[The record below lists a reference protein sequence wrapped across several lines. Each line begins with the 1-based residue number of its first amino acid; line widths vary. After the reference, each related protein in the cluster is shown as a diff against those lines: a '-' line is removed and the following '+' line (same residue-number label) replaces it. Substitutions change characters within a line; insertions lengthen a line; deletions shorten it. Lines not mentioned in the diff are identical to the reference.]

1 MEQYRKFTKD
11 VLLIGLV
18 SIFISIQQ
26 IILIP
31 LLTKTLGVGSYGI
44 WSSIMLTVELI
55 SLIASLGLGY
65 AIIRF
70 FAKVNKKEIQSGF
83 SSILLTSSITGF
95 LLSIFLFL
103 ISDLIAIYI
112 FKDIA
117 SSFFIKL
124 ASIMVLVTTL
134 NVIIANFFN
143 ALRKTY
149 SYSFL
154 LILQSLGELLLIF
167 YLVIKGF
174 GLGGAILGSLLA
186 KLVVFG
192 VGTLAIRFNIKL
204 KKPNLPLL
212 KKYLYYSL
220 PIAPLALFSW
230 ILHSSD
236 IYVIG
241 LFRGTSEIGI
251 YSLVYSLSKVMFLFM
266 GPIGLMLYPAI
277 SKAWDHKKFVEAKNY
292 LSYSMKYF
300 LLFAI
305 PTATGLIVLAN
316 PLIQIISTKEFL
328 SGYLLFPFIAVGLL
342 LFKAAEVFMYILT
355 SKKQTKLISK
365 IYGFGALMN
374 VILNFVFIP
383 FFGMYGAAFT
393 TFLTYLSI
401 LLIMFSKAYTQF
413 KFNLNFK
420 FMIKSVI
427 ASMIMGIV
435 VYLFHIT
442 SLVMLLSIMLLG
454 AIIYFLAIILMK
466 GITRKE
472 LSFFYN
478 FIKR

>member
-1 MEQYRKFTKD
+1 
-11 VLLIGLV
+11 
-18 SIFISIQQ
+18 
-26 IILIP
+26 
-31 LLTKTLGVGSYGI
+31 
-44 WSSIMLTVELI
+44 
-55 SLIASLGLGY
+55 
-65 AIIRF
+65 
-70 FAKVNKKEIQSGF
+70 
-83 SSILLTSSITGF
+83 
-95 LLSIFLFL
+95 
-103 ISDLIAIYI
+103 
-112 FKDIA
+112 
-117 SSFFIKL
+117 
-124 ASIMVLVTTL
+124 
-134 NVIIANFFN
+134 
-143 ALRKTY
+143 
-149 SYSFL
+149 
-154 LILQSLGELLLIF
+154 
-167 YLVIKGF
+167 
-174 GLGGAILGSLLA
+174 
-186 KLVVFG
+186 
-192 VGTLAIRFNIKL
+192 
-204 KKPNLPLL
+204 
-212 KKYLYYSL
+212 
-220 PIAPLALFSW
+220 
-230 ILHSSD
+230 
-236 IYVIG
+236 
-241 LFRGTSEIGI
+241 
-251 YSLVYSLSKVMFLFM
+251 
-266 GPIGLMLYPAI
+266 
-277 SKAWDHKKFVEAKNY
+277 Y

-427 ASMIMGIV
+427 ASVIMGV
-435 VYLFHIT
+435 VIYLFHIT

>member
-31 LLTKTLGVGSYGI
+31 LLTKTLGVESYGI

-55 SLIASLGLGY
+55 ALIASLGLGY

-70 FAKVNKKEIQSGF
+70 FAKFNKKEVQSGF
-83 SSILLTSSITGF
+83 SSILLASSITGF
-95 LLSIFLFL
+95 LLSILLFL
-103 ISDLIAIYI
+103 ISDLIALYI

-134 NVIIANFFN
+134 NVIIVNFFN

-167 YLVIKGF
+167 YLVINGF

-192 VGTLAIRFNIKL
+192 LGALSIRFSIKL
-204 KKPNLPLL
+204 KKPDFSLL
-212 KKYLYYSL
+212 KKYIYYSL

-230 ILHSSD
+230 VLHSSD
-236 IYVIG
+236 IYIIG
-241 LFRGTSEIGI
+241 LFRGAGEIGI

-266 GPIGLMLYPAI
+266 SPIGLILYPAI
-277 SKAWDHKKFVEAKNY
+277 SKAWDHKKFGEAKTY

-305 PTATGLIVLAN
+305 PTAMGLIVLAN

-342 LFKAAEVFMYILT
+342 LFKTAEVFMYILT

-365 IYGFGALMN
+365 IYGFGALIN
-374 VILNFVFIP
+374 IILNFVFIP

-393 TFLTYLSI
+393 TFLTYSGI
-401 LLIMFSKAYTQF
+401 FLIMLSKAYTQF

-420 FMIKSVI
+420 FVIKSVI
-427 ASMIMGIV
+427 ASMIMGFV

-472 LSFFYN
+472 LNFFYTL
-478 FIKR
+478 IKR